1 MKIKT
6 FVSCICGI
14 VIMCTGAGYP
24 TITAESMEI
33 TDQLADLLLENER
46 LKAENAQL
54 KAEVT
59 MWTDKIAK
67 MSQAA
72 EVIMFM
78 SDSIN
83 RCDINGDSLID
94 ANDASIVLQ
103 TYALLSTGNDI
114 KTISQVVNYH
124 AVD

>member
-6 FVSCICGI
+6 FVSCICAI
-14 VIMCTGAGYP
+14 VILCTGAGYP
-24 TITAESMEI
+24 TIAAESMQV
-33 TDQLADLLLENER
+33 TDQLSDLLLENER
-46 LKAENAQL
+46 LKAENEQL

-94 ANDASIVLQ
+94 AIDASIILQ
-103 TYALLSTGNDI
+103 AYALMSTGTDVHS
-114 KTISQVVNYH
+114 ISQVVNYH
-124 AVD
+124 AVG

>member
-1 MKIKT
+1 MKHIIGACLCA
-6 FVSCICGI
+6 V
-14 VIMCTGAGYP
+14 VILCTGAGYP

-83 RCDINGDSLID
+83 RCDINGDTFID
-94 ANDASIVLQ
+94 ATDASIVLQ
-103 TYALLSTGNDI
+103 TYALLSTGNEV
-114 KTISQVVNYH
+114 KTISQVVNQGGE
-124 AVD
+124 DR

>member
-1 MKIKT
+1 MKHII
-6 FVSCICGI
+6 SACICAVVMLFI
-14 VIMCTGAGYP
+14 GAGYP
-24 TITAESMEI
+24 TIAAESVEI
-33 TDQLADLLLENER
+33 TDQLSDLLLENER

-78 SDSIN
+78 SDSID
-83 RCDINGDSLID
+83 RCDINGDTFID
-94 ANDASIVLQ
+94 ATDASIVLQ
-103 TYALLSTGNDI
+103 AYALLSTGNDV

-124 AVD
+124 EVD